1 VVIICN
7 ISPLSKHLDESHLTL
22 KFASRAKKIKQHAT
36 ITEVVDEKTMLENYR
51 EEIEDLKAQLEEA
64 KRAQE
69 TLLNNSNR
77 SSLPMDEDDAEV
89 LTEAI
94 TNLERLILKTSS
106 HAEKKRRKKRR
117 ERMKALEISEKSGG
131 VPIAIIGSKNPEISD
146 DADNDTLLNAMNEE
160 KTLEEDDLLGELSFQ
175 SKLRDDNSIGNGSI
189 EDDSTIVEKN
199 KLVKELHRIQGS
211 LHNIL
216 SKNGLSP
223 TKTTSPI
230 KRMPSQNDEE
240 VERLRAQ
247 LHDQAVSTSLRQADS
262 TFLESQLQEKDSLL
276 SDISRVLEDVE
287 RRQTEL
293 EKENE
298 RLKSEWVK
306 SEEFIKAKE
315 SESLIMEKLLK
326 KRETEIRKLRL
337 ELAALGKKHEQ

>member
-1 VVIICN
+1 V
-7 ISPLSKHLDESHLTL
+7 DESHLTL
-22 KFASRAKKIKQHAT
+22 KFASRAKRIKQHAT
-36 ITEVVDEKTMLENYR
+36 ITEVIDEKTMLENYR

-64 KRAQE
+64 KRVQE

-77 SSLPMDEDDAEV
+77 SSLPMDDDDAEV
-89 LTEAI
+89 LTDAI

-117 ERMKALEISEKSGG
+117 ERMKALEKSRG
-131 VPIAIIGSKNPEISD
+131 VPIKIIGSKKERISGD
-146 DADNDTLLNAMNEE
+146 DDNDTLLNAMNEE
-160 KTLEEDDLLGELSFQ
+160 KTLEEDDLLGELSYQ
-175 SKLRDDNSIGNGSI
+175 SKLRDDHSVSNGSL
-189 EDDSTIVEKN
+189 EDDSTIAEKN

-223 TKTTSPI
+223 SKTSSPI
-230 KRMPSQNDEE
+230 KRISSQNDEE

-276 SDISRVLEDVE
+276 TDISQVLEEVE
-287 RRQTEL
+287 KRQTQL
-293 EKENE
+293 ENENE
-298 RLKSEWVK
+298 RLRTEWLR
-306 SEEFIKAKE
+306 SEEIIKGKE

-326 KRETEIRKLRL
+326 KRETEIRKLKM
-337 ELAALGKKHEQ
+337 ELAAHGKMGS